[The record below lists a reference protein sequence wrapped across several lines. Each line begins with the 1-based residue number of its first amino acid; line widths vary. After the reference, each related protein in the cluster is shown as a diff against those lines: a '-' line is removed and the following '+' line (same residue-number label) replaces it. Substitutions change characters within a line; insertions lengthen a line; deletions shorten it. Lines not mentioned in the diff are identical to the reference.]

1 MSVLKSLNPQQ
12 KEAVLCTDGP
22 LLIIAGAGS
31 GKTRVLTHR
40 IAYMIK
46 EKSISPHN
54 IIAVTF
60 TNKAADEM
68 KKRIRKLVGIGSK
81 DMWAGTFH
89 SICGRILRRDIDKLG
104 REKNFVIFGQDE
116 QTSLMKQVIKTLDFD
131 DKRYKP
137 SAMLDS
143 ISKAKNELVG
153 PKEYAEKV
161 GDMWGEKV
169 SQCYTLYQNKLN
181 ENNAMDFDDMLS
193 LTVELL
199 NTSSETLDHYQERFT
214 HINVDE
220 YQDTNHV
227 QYMLTRML
235 SAKSKN
241 ICVVGDDDQSIY
253 GFRGADIRNILDFE
267 KDYPGAKVVKLEE
280 NYRSTKNILDA
291 ANHVISN
298 NSARKSKQLWTSSV
312 EGKKPVHYL
321 AKDEQDE
328 SLYVLGEIQKLKMT
342 RDLKEIAILYRTNA
356 QSRVLEEAF
365 LQAGIPYKILS
376 GFRFYE
382 RKEIKDIMALLRVI
396 FNPKDNSSMLRV
408 MGFMLSGVGKITIAK
423 LDLAAGSK
431 GLSIFEILKDMTA
444 IDLPDKTKKNLAGL
458 AEALVYLQ
466 DLSLKSTASELID
479 KIITRTK
486 YVKDLEAEG
495 TEEAMARVEN
505 IKEFMSVAIKFEQNS
520 DDTSL
525 GAFISQI
532 SLVSDQDTLDETK
545 SSVTL
550 MTFHAAKG
558 LEFPVIFMVGLEE
571 GIFPHYRS
579 MFEPKELEEERRLC
593 YVGITR
599 AKELLYLTSARERL
613 LFGESWCNGPS
624 RFLEEI
630 PPTLKEEIS
639 SESSDSEVEEIKV
652 KTNYDGMYGVGD
664 MIRHPKWG
672 SGEIM
677 KVDGDGED
685 TMIEVIFSNIGAKT
699 LMLKYAPIE
708 KRA

>member
-46 EKSISPHN
+46 EKGIAPSGIL
-54 IIAVTF
+54 AVTF

-68 KKRIRKLVGIGSK
+68 KKRIKRLAGLAAR
-81 DMWAGTFH
+81 DLWAGTFH
-89 SICGRILRRDIDKLG
+89 SICGRILRRDIDKIG

-116 QTSLMKQVIKTLDFD
+116 QLSLMKQAIKELDFD

-137 SAMLDS
+137 AAMLDS
-143 ISKAKNELVG
+143 VSKAKNEMKG
-153 PKEYAEKV
+153 PAQYAESAM
-161 GDMWGEKV
+161 DIWGEKAA
-169 SQCYTLYQNKLN
+169 QCYALYQKKLF
-181 ENNAMDFDDMLS
+181 ENNALDFDDMLCF
-193 LTVELL
+193 TVELL
-199 NTSSETLDHYQERFT
+199 QTSKETLRHYQERFS

-227 QYMLTRML
+227 QYMLARLL
-235 SAKSKN
+235 SEKSGN

-267 KDYPGAKVVKLEE
+267 KDYPGAKVIKLEE

-298 NSARKSKQLWTSSV
+298 NTARKSKKLWTASK
-312 EGKKPVHYL
+312 EGQRPVHYL

-328 SLYVLGEIQKLKMT
+328 ALFVLGQIQKLKAD
-342 RDLKEIAILYRTNA
+342 RELKDFAVLYRTNA

-365 LQAGIPYKILS
+365 LQAGIPYRIIS

-382 RKEIKDIMALLRVI
+382 RKEIKDMMALLRVI
-396 FNPKDNSSMLRV
+396 FNPKDSLSMLRV
-408 MGFMLSGVGKITIAK
+408 MGFMLSGVGRITLAK
-423 LDLAAGSK
+423 LDLAAASRNVPLYEVLK
-431 GLSIFEILKDMTA
+431 NTDGLDLTA
-444 IDLPDKTKKNLAGL
+444 KTKKSLAALIETLEYFRSL
-458 AEALVYLQ
+458 AATF
-466 DLSLKSTASELID
+466 SASSIMD
-479 KIITRTK
+479 KIIHRTK
-486 YVKDLEAEG
+486 YVADLEAEG
-495 TEEAMARVEN
+495 TEEALARVEN
-505 IKEFMSVAIKFEQNS
+505 IKEFLSVAIKFEQNS
-520 DDTSL
+520 EDTSL

-532 SLVSDQDTLDETK
+532 SLVSDQDILDEAS
-545 SSVTL
+545 SSVTM

-558 LEFPVIFMVGLEE
+558 LEFPVVFMVGLEE
-571 GIFPHYRS
+571 GIFPHYRA

-599 AKELLYLTSARERL
+599 AREVLYLTSARERL

-630 PPTLKEEIS
+630 PPDRKEEL
-639 SESSDSEVEEIKV
+639 SSDCLDNAPEEIKV
-652 KTNYDGMYGVGD
+652 SSCYDGMYSVGD
-664 MIRHPKWG
+664 LIRHPKWG

-685 TMIEVIFSNIGAKT
+685 AMIEVIFSNIGAKT

-708 KRA
+708 KRS